1 LKYPEIKIIAGR
13 LRKQPTES
21 EKILWEYLRKRKLG
35 GYRFLRQHPLYY
47 EHNNN
52 NHFFFVPDFYCPE
65 LKLIIELDGG
75 IHINQ
80 KEKDKNREE
89 ILRNRG
95 FKILRISNE
104 DLSDTGILKERI
116 LNFINKECEF

>member
-1 LKYPEIKIIAGR
+1 
-13 LRKQPTES
+13 
-21 EKILWEYLRKRKLG
+21 
-35 GYRFLRQHPLYY
+35 
-47 EHNNN
+47 
-52 NHFFFVPDFYCPE
+52 VPDFYCPE